1 MDIEKLKTFFTT
13 AGVNLLMGIIILVV
27 GLFVVHWLVK
37 FLRKSKAFSKLDP
50 SLQSFFLNAIKLVL
64 IVVIVLSAANVIGI
78 PLTSIITIFASAGV
92 AVSLGMQGALGNL
105 VGGVTLLILKPIKTG
120 EYVQIGQ
127 HSGMVKKI
135 GAFYTEIV
143 TRDNS
148 LISLPNSS
156 LTNTAIVNYSREGI
170 SRVEVFF
177 TVGYQYEID
186 RVREV
191 LLEMAKKG
199 EKVLEDPSPWVLVNK
214 CSENGV
220 EYAVRAWGKAE
231 DWTNVRFYL
240 LENGKRAL
248 DEADIRIPYPQMD
261 VHISRTEI
269 PSNKKARHGMAVP
282 FPASMPCFFYTP
294 WGSGAP
300 GSPDP
305 ARPSCRA
312 SRHRACASPSW
323 RAFHRG

>member
-1 MDIEKLKTFFTT
+1 MDIEKLKTFFTS

-92 AVSLGMQGALGNL
+92 AISLGMQGALGNL
-105 VGGVTLLILKPIKTG
+105 VGGVTLLILKPIKSG

-127 HSGMVKKI
+127 YSGMVKNI

-148 LISLPNSS
+148 LISLPNSN

-177 TVGYQYEID
+177 TASYQTDIET
-186 RVREV
+186 VRSV

-199 EKVLEDPSPWVLVNK
+199 ERVLEDPAPWVLVNK
-214 CSENGV
+214 CTETGV

-240 LENGKRAL
+240 LEYGKKAL
-248 DEADIRIPYPQMD
+248 DEAGISIPYQQMD
-261 VHISRTEI
+261 VHI
-269 PSNKKARHGMAVP
+269 KQ
-282 FPASMPCFFYTP
+282 
-294 WGSGAP
+294 
-300 GSPDP
+300 D
-305 ARPSCRA
+305 
-312 SRHRACASPSW
+312 
-323 RAFHRG
+323 

>member
-1 MDIEKLKTFFTT
+1 MDMEKLKTFFTT

-27 GLFVVHWLVK
+27 GFFVIHWFMK
-37 FLRKSKAFSKLDP
+37 FLRRSKSFSKLDP
-50 SLQSFFLNAIKLVL
+50 SLQTFFLNAIKLILV
-64 IVVIVLSAANVIGI
+64 IIIVLSAANVVGI

-105 VGGVTLLILKPIKTG
+105 VGGVTLLLLKPIKTG

-127 HSGMVKKI
+127 HSGMVKNI

-261 VHISRTEI
+261 VHI
-269 PSNKKARHGMAVP
+269 KQ
-282 FPASMPCFFYTP
+282 
-294 WGSGAP
+294 
-300 GSPDP
+300 D
-305 ARPSCRA
+305 
-312 SRHRACASPSW
+312 
-323 RAFHRG
+323 